1 VPCWFTRSIVLI
13 LRRRVAGVE
22 GVSVFRIRRTPKRYA
37 AGALAMALASLPAV
51 TLAQIVDP
59 PKRIQVT
66 EGVYVFTTAPY
77 GDVGLDG
84 NSVVI
89 LSSDGVLVFDTNGTP
104 AAAEKVLVEIRKL
117 TDQPVKYVV
126 NSHWHWDHWYG
137 TEVYRRAFPSVR
149 VVAHE
154 KTRAMMM
161 GPALAFYKP
170 GLDEQLPGYLEGLAK
185 RVAAAEAATPPPQN
199 LARLKSA
206 LAMGRFFLDQKRSV
220 RHVFPDLT
228 FSDRLTLHLGDRE
241 IQVLNHGRAVTPGD
255 AFLYLPKEKVVVTG
269 DLLVNPV
276 SFALGVYPTG
286 WLKTLEA
293 IDALDASVWVAGHGE
308 PLRDKTLLHATM
320 DVFRELLRQGKDARA
335 KGLDPDQAKE
345 LILPSLAE
353 LRTRITQDDPRQN
366 ELFAVYLVDWFLHRV
381 YDELAGP
388 LSDAIT
394 PPPPR

>member
-1 VPCWFTRSIVLI
+1 MLGLSGLPTVSI
-13 LRRRVAGVE
+13 AQ
-22 GVSVFRIRRTPKRYA
+22 
-37 AGALAMALASLPAV
+37 
-51 TLAQIVDP
+51 TLEP
-59 PKRIQVT
+59 PKRIQVA

-89 LSSDGVLVFDTNGTP
+89 LSNAGVLVFDTNGTP
-104 AAAEKVLVEIRKL
+104 AAAEAVLAEIRKL
-117 TDQPVKYVV
+117 TSQPVKYVV

-137 TEVYRRAFPSVR
+137 TEVYRRAFPEVR
-149 VVAHE
+149 VIAHE
-154 KTRAMMM
+154 KTRELMM
-161 GPALAFYKP
+161 GPALAFNKP
-170 GLDEQLPGYLEGLAK
+170 GLDEQLPGFLEDLAR
-185 RVAAAEAATPPPQN
+185 RVGAAEAATPPPPN
-199 LARLKSA
+199 LARMKSA
-206 LAMGRFFLDQKRSV
+206 LATGRLFLDQKRGV
-220 RHVFPDLT
+220 HHVFPDLT
-228 FSDRLTLHLGDRE
+228 FSDRLTLRLGDRE
-241 IQVLNHGRAVTPGD
+241 IHVLNRGRAVTPGD

-276 SFALGVYPTG
+276 AFALGVYPTG

-293 IDALDASVWVAGHGE
+293 IDALDAVVWVAGHGE

-345 LILPSLAE
+345 LILPSLKE
-353 LRTRITQDDPRQN
+353 IRTRITKDDPRQN
-366 ELFAVYLVDWFLHRV
+366 ELFGMYLVDWYLHRV

-388 LSDAIT
+388 LTDAIT